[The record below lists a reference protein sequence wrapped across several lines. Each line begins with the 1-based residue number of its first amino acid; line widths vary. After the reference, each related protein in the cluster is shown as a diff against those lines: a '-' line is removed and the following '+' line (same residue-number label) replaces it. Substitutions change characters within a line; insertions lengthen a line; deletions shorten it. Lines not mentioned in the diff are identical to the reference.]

1 MIERL
6 PFYMV
11 YQQGMD
17 VKEMSP
23 SKGLNEMNS
32 SIWDVRYRN
41 EENMTH
47 HDYDYM
53 KSAYPDT
60 AKRIMPYV
68 EEECDRLEYSGSMM
82 FDEYPDHNQ
91 IRRQVLRVEE
101 RLKQNDGMI
110 ERDTKE
116 QMRLRD
122 LIEMLFYQEMHRRRR
137 RRRRFKRHFIY

>member
-1 MIERL
+1 MEEKNGQKL
-6 PFYMV
+6 PFYMTFPFS
-11 YQQGMD
+11 D
-17 VKEMSP
+17 
-23 SKGLNEMNS
+23 N
-32 SIWDVRYRN
+32 IN
-41 EENMTH
+41 EEEADEN
-47 HDYDYM
+47 DARLL
-53 KSAYPDT
+53 KSLYPELARVIWPEIED
-60 AKRIMPYV
+60 I
-68 EEECDRLEYSGSMM
+68 CDQLEYDGSVM

-137 RRRRFKRHFIY
+137 RRRRFKRHFNKKV